1 MVYGGQRDGV
11 RGRPVRKHRVY
22 TGPRTVTGSPP
33 PRRVVECG
41 GGCALVAYLSL
52 GLELLGRVARV
63 VFAYASQVTD
73 FTLVSFLL
81 RRRVFLARK
90 FGCFGE
96 NETKVRAARL
106 HCRRARVLHAAPG
119 DASAHERRRRRHY
132 PHANRGVQAS
142 DNRVTFRRAA
152 GTGDHRG
159 EHLHVQDASIA
170 CYALICIG
178 TARCL

>member
-1 MVYGGQRDGV
+1 MLPTLEPGNAERCHVQVRRACRGTV
-11 RGRPVRKHRVY
+11 RGI
-22 TGPRTVTGSPP
+22 SPP
-33 PRRVVECG
+33 PRLVVECG

-63 VFAYASQVTD
+63 SSRMHPQVTLR
-73 FTLVSFLL
+73 TLVSFPPAKTRLHGAHVWV
-81 RRRVFLARK
+81 R
-90 FGCFGE
+90 E
-96 NETKVRAARL
+96 NETKVRAAARL

-119 DASAHERRRRRHY
+119 DASAHERRRRRRHY

-142 DNRVTFRRAA
+142 DNRVAFRRAA
-152 GTGDHRG
+152 GTRDHRG

-178 TARCL
+178 TARCQ

>member
-33 PRRVVECG
+33 LTPPRRVRWRVR
-41 GGCALVAYLSL
+41 LSFV
-52 GLELLGRVARV
+52 GSRAIGPDRAGDV
-63 VFAYASQVTD
+63 
-73 FTLVSFLL
+73 
-81 RRRVFLARK
+81 RVFMRK
-90 FGCFGE
+90 VNPCGITFVLFPPPDASCWRQVWVRE
-96 NETKVRAARL
+96 NETKVRAAARL
-106 HCRRARVLHAAPG
+106 HCRRARVLHAAPD

-178 TARCL
+178 TARCP

>member
-1 MVYGGQRDGV
+1 MLPTLEPGNAERCHVQVRRACRGTV
-11 RGRPVRKHRVY
+11 RGI
-22 TGPRTVTGSPP
+22 SPP
-33 PRRVVECG
+33 PRLVVECG

-63 VFAYASQVTD
+63 SSRMHLVNVGFFSSCVTR
-73 FTLVSFLL
+73 LHGAHVW
-81 RRRVFLARK
+81 VRK
-90 FGCFGE
+90 
-96 NETKVRAARL
+96 NETKVRAAARL
-106 HCRRARVLHAAPG
+106 HCRRARVLHAAP
-119 DASAHERRRRRHY
+119 DDVSAHERRRRRHY

>member
-1 MVYGGQRDGV
+1 M
-11 RGRPVRKHRVY
+11 
-22 TGPRTVTGSPP
+22 
-33 PRRVVECG
+33 
-41 GGCALVAYLSL
+41 AYLSL

-63 VFAYASQVTD
+63 SSRMHPKVTSARW
-73 FTLVSFLL
+73 FLFLL
-81 RRRVFLARK
+81 RDAFSWRHVWVR
-90 FGCFGE
+90 E
-96 NETKVRAARL
+96 NETKVRAAARL
-106 HCRRARVLHAAPG
+106 HCRRARVLHAAP
-119 DASAHERRRRRHY
+119 DDVSAHERRRRRHY

>member
-22 TGPRTVTGSPP
+22 TGPRTVTGLLHL
-33 PRRVVECG
+33 VELSSAVE
-41 GGCALVAYLSL
+41 GCALVAYLSL

-63 VFAYASQVTD
+63 MLAYLCARLPLPI
-73 FTLVSFLL
+73 TLVFFPPPEASCWRASLG
-81 RRRVFLARK
+81 A
-90 FGCFGE
+90 E
-96 NETKVRAARL
+96 NETHMGAARL

-178 TARCL
+178 TARCP

>member
-22 TGPRTVTGSPP
+22 AGPRTVRGISPP
-33 PRRVVECG
+33 PRLVVECVEG
-41 GGCALVAYLSL
+41 AHWWPIFRWVWSYWAGSRGFL
-52 GLELLGRVARV
+52 RVCIPRLPKHV
-63 VFAYASQVTD
+63 GFFSSPVTR
-73 FTLVSFLL
+73 LHGAHVWV
-81 RRRVFLARK
+81 R
-90 FGCFGE
+90 E
-96 NETKVRAARL
+96 NETKVRAAARL
-106 HCRRARVLHAAPG
+106 HCRRARVLHAAP
-119 DASAHERRRRRHY
+119 DDVSAHERRRRRHY

-159 EHLHVQDASIA
+159 EHLHAQDASIA